1 MKLVLWLKQ
10 NRQLSLKTKSRICSL
25 LKKKSRI
32 YILIK
37 CMSYFFIFLK
47 LYAKNSFTCPN
58 IMSINFVLASTLA
71 HAICGVI
78 KSFPLSLIFL
88 RGLSTLIG
96 SFVNTSRPAA
106 EISPVSNASYKSCS
120 TTIGPLPRFRNI
132 AFFFIF
138 CKCFPVHQP
147 FCILV
152 KRSMYRHN
160 IRCG

>member
-1 MKLVLWLKQ
+1 
-10 NRQLSLKTKSRICSL
+10 
-25 LKKKSRI
+25 
-32 YILIK
+32 
-37 CMSYFFIFLK
+37 MSYFFIFLK

-106 EISPVSNASYKSCS
+106 AISPVSNASYKSCS
-120 TTIGPLPRFRNI
+120 TTIGPLQRFRNI

-138 CKCFPVHQP
+138 ANASRFISPSVYSLSGACTDTISDVDNNVSKSTCSYPSCAGLP
-147 FCILV
+147 DAE
-152 KRSMYRHN
+152 
-160 IRCG
+160 